1 MVLSKN
7 RPDLMLLVGAIV
19 LVGAGLIAI
28 YSASGILAIY
38 QHEDGLYF
46 LKRQIV
52 WLSSGTIALLIG
64 RRIDYH
70 IWAKWAK
77 PLLILGVIL
86 LLLTLHPLLGR
97 RVNEAQR
104 WLKIGPLAFQ
114 TSEYV
119 KVALVIYLAESL
131 SRKKREMTDFKIG
144 FLVPLSITVIVSIL
158 IMMQPHLGMTLLI
171 IFLGG
176 AMVFVAGAKIVH
188 FFYLLAGGLPVLYL
202 LIFKFGYGK
211 ERILSFVNPWADPLH
226 RGYQII
232 QSFIALG
239 GGGFLGKGLGNS
251 AQKLFYLPNPHTDFI
266 FAIIGEETGFLG
278 AGAIVFLFLWLAFWG
293 MRIACNS
300 KDSFGQLLG
309 FGLISAITIQALLNM
324 GVACGIFP
332 ITGLPLPLVSV
343 GGSGL
348 LFAMFSIGVILNI
361 SRASPKANSGGL
373 ACEY

>member
-1 MVLSKN
+1 
-7 RPDLMLLVGAIV
+7 
-19 LVGAGLIAI
+19 
-28 YSASGILAIY
+28 
-38 QHEDGLYF
+38 
-46 LKRQIV
+46 
-52 WLSSGTIALLIG
+52 
-64 RRIDYH
+64 
-70 IWAKWAK
+70 
-77 PLLILGVIL
+77 
-86 LLLTLHPLLGR
+86 
-97 RVNEAQR
+97 
-104 WLKIGPLAFQ
+104 
-114 TSEYV
+114 
-119 KVALVIYLAESL
+119 
-131 SRKKREMTDFKIG
+131 
-144 FLVPLSITVIVSIL
+144 
-158 IMMQPHLGMTLLI
+158 
-171 IFLGG
+171 
-176 AMVFVAGAKIVH
+176 
-188 FFYLLAGGLPVLYL
+188 
-202 LIFKFGYGK
+202 
-211 ERILSFVNPWADPLH
+211 DPLH